1 MGSRMFLVFETGP
14 WPAGILRAT
23 SGSVEGREMWGS
35 VSSAAS
41 SLPVVR
47 PVKGGGKA
55 LLAVFRAPRA
65 GLRVHDSFQAHG
77 LEGRATLRC

>member
-1 MGSRMFLVFETGP
+1 
-14 WPAGILRAT
+14 
-23 SGSVEGREMWGS
+23 MWGS

-65 GLRVHDSFQAHG
+65 GLRVHDSFQVHG